1 MRRDGSPN
9 LDCGKWDLCSPQS
22 VTHVLWGGDG
32 FTSPLL
38 PSDSAFLLVGWYIT
52 NFHTTHCARLTLPP
66 CVSSFPLLSA
76 DDAFLLMGL
85 NIADLYPDTTRYI
98 TYEGS
103 ITVPPCYET
112 STWIL
117 INKPVYV
124 TQMQVTECGLD
135 NFGLTSLEK
144 TALTRQLANEWCGK
158 ANFSVQYL
166 VWGKE
171 YANAFTKFGYKEETM
186 EWTKSTSDDV
196 LVMVKT
202 TKGGKRIKVFSAPNI
217 VPGRGDG
224 GWAQILLCEISQV
237 RQNVHLP

>member
-1 MRRDGSPN
+1 MGFVF
-9 LDCGKWDLCSPQS
+9 PQS
-22 VTHVLWGGDG
+22 VTHVLRSREG

-52 NFHTTHCARLTLPP
+52 NFHTTHCVRLTPPLPP
-66 CVSSFPLLSA
+66 LSLST

-124 TQMQVTECGLD
+124 TQMQVTECGL
-135 NFGLTSLEK
+135 LT
-144 TALTRQLANEWCGK
+144 
-158 ANFSVQYL
+158 L
-166 VWGKE
+166 V
-171 YANAFTKFGYKEETM
+171 F
-186 EWTKSTSDDV
+186 
-196 LVMVKT
+196 
-202 TKGGKRIKVFSAPNI
+202 
-217 VPGRGDG
+217 
-224 GWAQILLCEISQV
+224 QV
-237 RQNVHLP
+237 